1 MIKSILKGYIKQ
13 IKTKHFAKFHK
24 KYQAFLAASIYSEQY
39 VILTTWFV
47 QNINTLM

>member
-13 IKTKHFAKFHK
+13 IKTKHFAKIHK
-24 KYQAFLAASIYSEQY
+24 KYQAFLAVSVFSEQY